1 MMGMEGGY
9 DLTHVIAQ
17 YLDRHMVIPLLEF
30 AQRQGYYDPDDLLRA
45 QLDLLS
51 QTNMLDFAFELHRE
65 LYGGEPPVEMVER
78 REKVLFVLSSLREDC
93 APIMDL
99 LEDEE
104 LMRDLQEKK
113 LFHLAHLQE
122 EFNVND
128 EVLDALYEY
137 GKFQF
142 DCGGYAGASLY
153 LSVYR
158 TLLAGANPEK
168 EFFALWGKFA
178 ADVLL
183 KDWDAAME
191 SLNQVKEAVDGQ
203 GQGRSLQFNPLQ
215 QLQHRTWIIH
225 WGLFVFFNHPNG
237 RNAVTDLL
245 FQEKY
250 LNTIQTNCPHILRYL
265 TAAVI
270 INKRRRNIM
279 RDLVRVIQQESYT
292 YHDPIT
298 EFVDCLCVNFDFEG
312 AQDMLKKCVDTM
324 RHDFFLSAFLDEFV
338 ENARLTI
345 FETYCKIHN
354 CIDITML
361 AEKLNMDVASAE
373 RWVVNLIRNARLD
386 AKIDSQANQVR
397 MGLTVPSVYEQIMES
412 TKSLILRTG
421 VIAQN
426 YRLDVSSRGPGQT
439 ASSHER

>member
-1 MMGMEGGY
+1 
-9 DLTHVIAQ
+9 
-17 YLDRHMVIPLLEF
+17 
-30 AQRQGYYDPDDLLRA
+30 
-45 QLDLLS
+45 
-51 QTNMLDFAFELHRE
+51 MLDFAFELYRE
-65 LYGGEPPVEMVER
+65 LHRSEPPAEMQER
-78 REKVLFVLSSLREDC
+78 REKVLYALSSLREEC
-93 APIMDL
+93 APIVDI
-99 LEDEE
+99 LEDED
-104 LMRDLQEKK
+104 LMRELNENKQFTPTHLHEK
-113 LFHLAHLQE
+113 
-122 EFNVND
+122 FNVND
-128 EVLDALYEY
+128 EVLDSLYEY

-142 DCGGYAGASLY
+142 DCGGYDGASQY

-158 TLLAGANPEK
+158 ALHGSSNPEK
-168 EFFALWGKFA
+168 DFFALWGKFA
-178 ADVLL
+178 ADILI
-183 KDWDAAME
+183 KDWDAAMD
-191 SLNQVKEAVDGQ
+191 SLNLVKEAIDGQ
-203 GQGRSLQFNPLQ
+203 GRVLQFNPLQ

-245 FQEKY
+245 FQERY

-279 RDLVRVIQQESYT
+279 KDLVRVIQQEAYT

-298 EFVDCLCVNFDFEG
+298 EFVDCLYVNFDFEG
-312 AQDMLKKCVDTM
+312 AQDMLKKCVDTIKN
-324 RHDFFLSAFLDEFV
+324 DFFLAAFLEEFI

-354 CIDITML
+354 CIDIAML

-386 AKIDSQANQVR
+386 AKIDSQANQVL
-397 MGLTVPSVYEQIMES
+397 MSVNVPSVYEQIVES

-426 YRLDVSSRGPGQT
+426 YRIDVPGRVSVTST
-439 ASSHER
+439 ARER